1 MEPFGGIGEEK
12 NDIRAT
18 NFIIWSLNIT
28 GFLKCGLNRPTL
40 VFCLKIDVYYN
51 YLRRIKMKDLTKAVN
66 TILRALEEAE
76 KGGKLNVNAITE
88 GTRELKNARNAD
100 ILRNRKELAD
110 TIDVENAILQQ
121 GLKNLD
127 QEYLN
132 RLKKLDNAKRKLRS
146 K

>member
-1 MEPFGGIGEEK
+1 
-12 NDIRAT
+12 
-18 NFIIWSLNIT
+18 
-28 GFLKCGLNRPTL
+28 
-40 VFCLKIDVYYN
+40 
-51 YLRRIKMKDLTKAVN
+51 MKDLTKAVN